1 MCVCVCVCVDDKRER
16 REKGKGRGKKRKRGI
31 FFHLLQIEWS
41 CDPSTEYPLL
51 WAANDEREGHVR
63 VSEEDGKKNLKQRL
77 LPCKASLRPPLFDFC
92 NDWTFFQGRWFSEH
106 VKQNNGLMCTLE
118 PIRASVSKD
127 LNHKKII
134 ILLLG
139 DYSRFVHSYQRF
151 AHYCSGTV
159 LIYI

>member
-1 MCVCVCVCVDDKRER
+1 MPAPDPLTRRKRKGKELDEGTIKRLREEELNKTPEERSHWHYNIICICVCVCVCVSMTSER
-16 REKGKGRGKKRKRGI
+16 GGRRGRGGEKKRKRGI

-92 NDWTFFQGRWFSEH
+92 NDWTFFREDGFLS
-106 VKQNNGLMCTLE
+106 M
-118 PIRASVSKD
+118 
-127 LNHKKII
+127 
-134 ILLLG
+134 
-139 DYSRFVHSYQRF
+139 
-151 AHYCSGTV
+151 
-159 LIYI
+159 